1 MHLMSRFRPV
11 LGLLSVAGLAC
22 VTLPGCSSPEANVA
36 LVAGATL
43 FGGQAPSNEI
53 QQIYYLGVF
62 DPQGQLPPSVYRV
75 RVRGQ
80 ASFISATKFAS
91 GWVPAQIIDSLGTD
105 VSFKGNSGQVEF
117 QEGDSDKLASLT
129 TGRRLMMFGPEGFR
143 EAPRDHRLV
152 VVMGS
157 SPEAYFQAVD
167 QALGIASQAQ
177 HEQRDEEVNRLLFEA
192 ITQAYSEQRRLKDL
206 LADIERREAGQE
218 GGEL

>member
-1 MHLMSRFRPV
+1 MHPISRFRQV

-22 VTLPGCSSPEANVA
+22 ITLPGCSSWECNVA
-36 LVAGATL
+36 LAAGITAL
-43 FGGQAPSNEI
+43 GAQSPSNEI
-53 QQIYYLGVF
+53 QQVYYLGVF

-91 GWVPAQIIDSLGTD
+91 GWVPAKVIDSLGTH
-105 VSFKGNSGQVEF
+105 VSFNGNSGQVEF
-117 QEGDSDKLASLT
+117 QQDESAKLVSLT

-167 QALGIASQAQ
+167 QTLGMASQAR
-177 HEQRDEEVNRLLFEA
+177 HEQRDEAVSRLLLEA
-192 ITQAYSEQRRLKDL
+192 TTQAYSEQRRLADL
-206 LADIERREAGQE
+206 RADIERHEAGRE